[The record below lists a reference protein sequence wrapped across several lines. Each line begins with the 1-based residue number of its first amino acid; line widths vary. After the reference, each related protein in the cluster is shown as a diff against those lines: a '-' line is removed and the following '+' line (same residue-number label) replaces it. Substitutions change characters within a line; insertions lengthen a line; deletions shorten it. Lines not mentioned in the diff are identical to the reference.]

1 MDYKRILNFGS
12 MGYHATLDFVRK
24 RDKNTCRK
32 CGKKWLTG
40 HRRFDVHHLNE
51 FEGSGKT
58 FREDHETDKMIL
70 LCHKCHSNLPD
81 VRKKMSEGKKKYYNG
96 KQKNVV

>member
-1 MDYKRILNFGS
+1 MQVKYKCDIMKTWITKRILNFGS

-51 FEGSGKT
+51 FEGSGKLFVKIT
-58 FREDHETDKMIL
+58 KRI
-70 LCHKCHSNLPD
+70 
-81 VRKKMSEGKKKYYNG
+81 R
-96 KQKNVV
+96 